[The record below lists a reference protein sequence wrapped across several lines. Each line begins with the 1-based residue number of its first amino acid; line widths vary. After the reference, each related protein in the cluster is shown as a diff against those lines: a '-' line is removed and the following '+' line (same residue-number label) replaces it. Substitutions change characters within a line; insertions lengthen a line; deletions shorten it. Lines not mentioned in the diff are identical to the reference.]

1 MAGIRLIAGLGNPGP
16 RYQDTRHNV
25 GERWVASLAARH
37 GVPLREERKFKGR
50 VGRGTLLGHDV
61 WLLLPDTY
69 MNLSGEAVALL
80 VPRHGITS
88 ADRIVVVQDEVDL
101 PVGRLKVKQ
110 GGGHAGH
117 NGLRNIDQ
125 HLGTRDYVRVRIGV
139 GRPQGRQAGRDHV
152 LKRPGKDD
160 RAELNIV
167 VEEAADAVECYLA
180 HGLNET
186 MTRYNRKDD
195 R

>member
-69 MNLSGEAVALL
+69 MNLSGEAVGALS
-80 VPRHGITS
+80 RF
-88 ADRIVVVQDEVDL
+88 
-101 PVGRLKVKQ
+101 
-110 GGGHAGH
+110 
-117 NGLRNIDQ
+117 
-125 HLGTRDYVRVRIGV
+125 
-139 GRPQGRQAGRDHV
+139 
-152 LKRPGKDD
+152 
-160 RAELNIV
+160 
-167 VEEAADAVECYLA
+167 
-180 HGLNET
+180 
-186 MTRYNRKDD
+186 
-195 R
+195 